1 MYLNMLRYFTKFDL
15 NIENK
20 GAEIMPKKNILK
32 YTALIMAFA
41 FVALPAK
48 LIHAATIS
56 GSGSAIISTGSS
68 IL

>member
-48 LIHAATIS
+48 LIYAATIS
-56 GSGSAIISTGSS
+56 GSGSAIT
-68 IL
+68 L